1 MFRLFISIFTA
12 GVAALLMAGCANK
25 VYSAAELGERTPQER
40 AVMMM
45 QQPMVDDI
53 YSANVSKFS
62 EFFGDDDAF
71 GLMRVIDVQADHI
84 VVVTEDAAWPDS
96 ADGSVEELA
105 GDFSTIGWDDS
116 EKIVLQI
123 ADLEGYLKDG
133 SIVATRRLTAEE
145 IKEFLSE

>member
-12 GVAALLMAGCANK
+12 GIASLLMAGCANK
-25 VYSAAELGERTPQER
+25 VYTVEELGQMTPQER
-40 AVMMM
+40 AVIML
-45 QQPMVDDI
+45 QQPQVDDI

-62 EFFGDDDAF
+62 EFFGDDAAY
-71 GLMRVIDVQADHI
+71 GLMRVVEVNADSI
-84 VVVTEDAAWPDS
+84 VVITEDAAWPDE

-116 EKIVLQI
+116 EKIVIQI

-133 SIVATRRLTAEE
+133 TIVATRRLTAEE
-145 IKEFLSE
+145 IKAFLSE